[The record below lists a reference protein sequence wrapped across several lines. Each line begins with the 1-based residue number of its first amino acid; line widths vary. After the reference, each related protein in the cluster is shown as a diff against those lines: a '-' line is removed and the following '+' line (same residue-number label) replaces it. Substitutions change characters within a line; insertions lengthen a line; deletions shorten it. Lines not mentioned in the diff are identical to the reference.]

1 MSASQPKILC
11 IDSDQTTGEWIEK
24 QVRPIH
30 PTISVT
36 SVEGG
41 RRALKLLYRDVFDLC
56 VIDYALPDMTGV
68 QLCYLMRQI
77 GYTVPIMIFTAMN
90 RRIDRE
96 KAAAAGA
103 NEFLSKPDDLDI
115 FCFAV
120 KRLLGKRR
128 AMYAQSESNSMPTRS
143 PDPNSTA
150 DQDHSQ
156 FRSINS

>member
-1 MSASQPKILC
+1 MSTALPKILC
-11 IDSDQTTGEWIEK
+11 VDSDNTTGEWISK
-24 QVRPIH
+24 QVCPID
-30 PTISVT
+30 PSISVI
-36 SVEGG
+36 SVDGG
-41 RRALKLLYRDVFDLC
+41 RQALKVLYRDAFDLC

-77 GYTVPIMIFTAMN
+77 GYSVPIMIFTAMN

-115 FCFAV
+115 FCPAV
-120 KRLLGKRR
+120 KRLLSKRR
-128 AMYAQSESNSMPTRS
+128 AMYARNETISTLTRS
-143 PDPNSTA
+143 LDPESTI

-156 FRSINS
+156 FRSIDS